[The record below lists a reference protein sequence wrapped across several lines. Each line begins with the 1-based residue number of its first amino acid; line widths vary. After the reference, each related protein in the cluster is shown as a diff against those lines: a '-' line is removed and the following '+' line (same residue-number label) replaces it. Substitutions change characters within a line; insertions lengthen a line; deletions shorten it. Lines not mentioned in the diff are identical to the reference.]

1 MKIKCIGCNE
11 ALHISEFYKHK
22 AGVHGV
28 LARCKKCV
36 KLQRSK
42 NYEYRIADPKFVQS
56 ERQRGREKYARL
68 NYKEINREKMQDPAR
83 KLKHRIRTAA
93 YSLLNKRVNSST
105 LLGCSHDEFFK
116 YIESKFK
123 KGMSWD
129 NMNEWHLDHIVPLSW
144 CSTNEE
150 LFIYSHYSNI
160 QPLFA
165 IDNLRKSD
173 NYIG

>member
-1 MKIKCIGCNE
+1 MEIECIGCKNT
-11 ALHISEFYKHK
+11 LSLSNFYKHK
-22 AGVHGV
+22 SGVHGI
-28 LARCKKCV
+28 LHRCKACV
-36 KLQRSK
+36 KIQRSK
-42 NYEYRIADPKFVQS
+42 NYEERIGDPCFVKAEQ
-56 ERQRGREKYARL
+56 QRGREKYARL
-68 NYKEINREKMQDPAR
+68 NYKDANRKKMQDPAR

-116 YIESKFK
+116 YIESKFVN
-123 KGMSWD
+123 GISWNNMS
-129 NMNEWHLDHIVPLSW
+129 EWHLDHIVPLNW
-144 CSTNEE
+144 CNTNEE

>member
-1 MKIKCIGCNE
+1 VKIKCIGCNE
-11 ALHISEFYKHK
+11 ALNISEFYKHK
-22 AGVHGV
+22 AATCGV

-36 KLQRSK
+36 KVQRSNNYK
-42 NYEYRIADPKFVQS
+42 NKITDIKFVES
-56 ERQRGREKYARL
+56 ERKRGREKYARL
-68 NYKEINREKMQDPAR
+68 NYKEINREKMKDPAR

-93 YSLLNKRVNSST
+93 YSLLNKKVNSSA

-116 YIESKFK
+116 HIESKFK
-123 KGMSWD
+123 NGMSWD
-129 NMNEWHLDHIVPLSW
+129 NMSEWHLDHIVPLSW

-165 IDNLRKSD
+165 VDNIRKSD